1 MVLYRLATDEAI
13 DKRKMDKI
21 LLQRDMNHS
30 QVVFTEILR
39 CLLYV
44 PPANLVRFSELE
56 IKNIPHK
63 QKAA

>member
-1 MVLYRLATDEAI
+1 MVKFVGMVLYRLATDEAI
-13 DKRKMDKI
+13 NK

-56 IKNIPHK
+56 IKNVPHK